1 MIEDKTY
8 GDPAG
13 EGDPHTEEG
22 ERADVSGS
30 AQTERSNTVSG
41 D

>member
-13 EGDPHTEEG
+13 EGVAHTEEG
-22 ERADVSGS
+22 ERADVPDRPNR
-30 AQTERSNTVSG
+30 ERQYG
-41 D
+41 ER